1 MKQILKQILVLVIGI
16 ILIMSNISLAVSSQ
30 DSQELQ
36 NKIDKTKD
44 QLNEV
49 TTTKTD
55 TEKQVDDIQ
64 SKIDEYQGSI
74 DSLNDQLDT
83 LNANIADNEKKLE
96 EQQESYDNNSKL
108 LDQRLIT
115 IYETGS
121 VSYLDV
127 LLSSSSLT
135 DFISKYYLISELTSY
150 DLDLLDTIQKEQE
163 QIEQTKQSLENDKNQ
178 IEELKSEKETKTQE
192 LNSTKKEKEKYIDEL
207 QGQATD
213 LQKDLAQFEKDKAA
227 IDARLAEIVE
237 NANKNKGNSGGSNS
251 GSGSSGSSGS
261 SNSGSSSGGSS
272 GSSGSGAVSSKGYI
286 CPIPG
291 LSKANITCGFY
302 GYSGHGGADFGGN
315 YGKPVVAAKSGTVV
329 ISETLTG
336 NIPNYD
342 SNGNLIGKY
351 RSYGEYIAILHDDGN
366 VTLYAHGKPGS
377 RLVKEGQRVSQGQ
390 QIMSVGNTGNVQ
402 PRPTPSKPT
411 GGAHL
416 HFEVRVNGSSRVDPA
431 KYLP

>member
-1 MKQILKQILVLVIGI
+1 MKQMLKKILVLIIGI
-16 ILIMSNISLAVSSQ
+16 ILVMSNISLGVSSQ
-30 DSQELQ
+30 DSQDLQ
-36 NKIDKTKD
+36 NKIDQTKD
-44 QLNEV
+44 KLNEV

-83 LNANIADNEKKLE
+83 LNTNISDNEQKLE
-96 EQQESYDNNSKL
+96 EQQKSYDENSKL

-115 IYETGS
+115 MYEAGS
-121 VSYLDV
+121 VTYLDV
-127 LLSSSSLT
+127 LLSSSSIT
-135 DFISKYYLISELTSY
+135 DFISNYYLISELASY
-150 DLDLLDTIQKEQE
+150 DLDLLDTIQQE
-163 QIEQTKQSLENDKNQ
+163 QKQIEETKQSLENDKNK
-178 IEELKSEKETKTQE
+178 IEQLKSEKEVKTQE
-192 LNSTKKEKEKYIDEL
+192 LNSTKQEKEQYIDEL

-227 IDARLAEIVE
+227 IDARLAAIVA
-237 NANKNKGNSGGSNS
+237 NANKNKGNSGGSSS
-251 GSGSSGSSGS
+251 GGSSG
-261 SNSGSSSGGSS
+261 NSGGNSGGSSGGSS
-272 GSSGSGAVSSKGYI
+272 GSSSNGATSSKGYI

-342 SNGNLIGKY
+342 SNGNYIGSY

-366 VTLYAHGKPGS
+366 ITLYAHGKPGS

-402 PRPTPSKPT
+402 PRPTPSNPR

-416 HFEVRVNGSSRVDPA
+416 HFEVRVNGSQRVDPA

>member
-1 MKQILKQILVLVIGI
+1 MKQMLKQILVILI
-16 ILIMSNISLAVSSQ
+16 ILICVMTNISLGVSTQ
-30 DSQELQ
+30 DSKDLQ
-36 NKIDKTKD
+36 DKINETKNK
-44 QLNEV
+44 LNEV
-49 TTTKTD
+49 NETKTD
-55 TEKQVDDIQ
+55 TENEVDNIQ

-74 DSLNDQLDT
+74 DALNDKLDT
-83 LNANIADNEKKLE
+83 LNTNISENEKKLE
-96 EQQESYDNNSKL
+96 EQQKAYEENSNL
-108 LDQRLIT
+108 LDERLIT

-127 LLSSSSLT
+127 LLSSNSLT
-135 DFISKYYLISELTSY
+135 EFISNYYLISELASY
-150 DLDLLDTIQKEQE
+150 DLDLLERIQKEQE
-163 QIEQTKQSLENDKNQ
+163 EIEATKKSLEDDKLQIED
-178 IEELKSEKETKTQE
+178 LKSEKEVKTQE
-192 LNSTKKEKEKYIDEL
+192 LNSTKKEKEKYINSL
-207 QGQATD
+207 QGQASD

-227 IDARLAEIVE
+227 IDARLEAIA
-237 NANKNKGNSGGSNS
+237 NANKNNNKGN
-251 GSGSSGSSGS
+251 GSSGSSGGS
-261 SNSGSSSGGSS
+261 SNNSGGT
-272 GSSGSGAVSSKGYI
+272 SSKGYI

-291 LSKANITCGFY
+291 LSKRNITCGFY

-336 NIPNYD
+336 TIPNYD

-366 VTLYAHGKPGS
+366 ITLYAHGKPGS

-390 QIMSVGNTGNVQ
+390 QIMTVGNTGNVQ
-402 PRPTPSKPT
+402 PRPTPSNPT

-416 HFEVRVNGSSRVDPA
+416 HFEIRVNGSQRVDPA